1 MSEFRPYD
9 YQQVAKDWILD
20 HPACGLFLEM
30 GLGKTVITLTAVK
43 ELMWERYE
51 VARVLVIAPLR
62 VAATVWSQEAQKWD
76 HLRDLRVARVLGSQS
91 QRIAALHERADIYVI
106 NRENVEW
113 LVNYF
118 QQRKEKWP
126 FDMVV
131 IDELSSFK
139 SASSQ
144 RFKALRRVRPAVKR
158 IVGLTGTPAPN
169 GLLDLWPQVYLLDG
183 GERLGKTLTGYRTR
197 YFNEGRRNAQ
207 IVYDW
212 KPKPGAPEKVY
223 ELLSDICVSMRS
235 SDYLSLPE
243 RMDQYVDIVLPDQA
257 RKAYERLERDLV
269 LPLKD
274 EVVTAANAAVV
285 TGKLLQLSGGAV
297 YGETGEGVVIHQAK
311 LDALTDLL
319 EASCGHPVLCYY
331 GYRHEAER
339 IKAAFPQARLLKT
352 EQDVADW
359 NDGKVQLLLAHPA
372 SAGHGLNLQKGGHI
386 MVWYTLTWSLELYQ
400 QANARL
406 HRNGQNQPV
415 MIYHLITRDSIDEE
429 VLQVLMGKCTK
440 QDALIDAVKARID
453 RIVG

>member
-1 MSEFRPYD
+1 M
-9 YQQVAKDWILD
+9 ID

-43 ELMWERYE
+43 KLMWERYE

-62 VAATVWSQEAQKWD
+62 VAATVWAQEAQKWD
-76 HLRDLRVARVLGSQS
+76 HLSDLRVARVLGSRD

-139 SASSQ
+139 SASAA
-144 RFKALRRVRPAVKR
+144 RFKALRRVRPTVKR

-169 GLLDLWPQVYLLDG
+169 GLLDLWAQIYLLDG

-197 YFNEGRRNAQ
+197 YFDEGRRSAQ
-207 IVYDW
+207 VVYEW
-212 KPKPGAPEKVY
+212 RPKQGAPDRIHG
-223 ELLSDICVSMRS
+223 LLSDICISMRS

-243 RMDQYVDIVLPDQA
+243 RMSQYVDVELPAQA
-257 RKAYERLERDLV
+257 RKAYDQMERDLV

-285 TGKLLQLSGGAV
+285 TGKLLQLTGGAV
-297 YGETGEGVVIHQAK
+297 YVDEGEGREIHHAK
-311 LDALTDLL
+311 LDALGELL
-319 EASCGHPVLCYY
+319 EASCGQPVLCYY
-331 GYRHEAER
+331 AYRHEAER
-339 IKAAFPQARLLKT
+339 IKARFPQARELRSDR
-352 EQDVADW
+352 DVADW
-359 NDGKVQLLLAHPA
+359 NDGKIELLIAHPA

-386 MVWYTLTWSLELYQ
+386 MVWYGLTWSLELYQ

-406 HRNGQNQPV
+406 YRNGQNQPV
-415 MIYHLITRDSIDEE
+415 QIYHLIVRDSIDEE
-429 VLQVLMGKCTK
+429 VLQVLMGKTTK